1 MIEFAAGI
9 GPNLALDPT
18 SVLDIGALVVAGV
31 DIAPKR
37 AVPDDG
43 DPRIDHSLE
52 GFLFTCGP
60 DHIRHPEPIGVSE
73 ETFYPLHGSA
83 SSNAASIKSLEKTD
97 AGAECLASIPVRNA
111 DGSEALIERSWA
123 MDGVTG
129 LVTLRDRVINVGDR
143 PFPVMMM
150 YHINFGARHFDDGVA
165 LADVALAEGGKSP
178 DGVLPWHFGEG
189 EHGIFCV
196 PAVAGPDGWSKT
208 VLGPIAAL
216 GGRSFILEVD
226 TASLPFLQIWR
237 NQERPAHILGI
248 EPASHRWAPRRELA
262 GSGEL
267 EALAPGAEKEFS
279 LRFRFA

>member
-18 SVLDIGALVVAGV
+18 SVLDIGTLVVAGV

-37 AVPDDG
+37 AIPDDG

-60 DHIRHPEPIGVSE
+60 DHIRHPEPIDALGKTS
-73 ETFYPLHGSA
+73 FPLHGSA
-83 SSNAASIKSLEKTD
+83 SASAAIIKSLEQTG
-97 AGAECLASIPVRNA
+97 AGSECQASIPVKNA
-111 DGSEALIERSWA
+111 DGSEALIERVWT
-123 MDGVTG
+123 MDGATG
-129 LVTLRDRVINVGDR
+129 QVTLKDRVVNVGTR

-150 YHINFGARHFDDGVA
+150 YHINFGAKHFDDGVA
-165 LADVALAEGGKSP
+165 LEDAALARSGQGLEGI
-178 DGVLPWHFGEG
+178 LPWHFGEG

-196 PAVAGPDGWSKT
+196 PAVAVADGWSKT

-216 GGRSFILEVD
+216 GGLSFILEVD
-226 TASLPFLQIWR
+226 TSTLPFLQIWR

-248 EPASHRWAPRRELA
+248 EPASHRWASRRELA
-262 GSGEL
+262 DAGEL
-267 EALAPGAEKEFS
+267 DAVEPGAEKTFS